1 MRNITTKYLNV
12 GDVLYSD
19 VYDENNELLFK
30 RGTILGPLYV
40 EMLRKKGISKVCV
53 CTKEDEVKSISIENF
68 SETHTGA
75 RLHSLAHRFVN
86 NVLKHEPTS
95 SLFLNSSEHVREHSY
110 NVAIY
115 TAMLLSDKM
124 RGFLGD
130 GKEIITGAL
139 LHDVGKNEIPPEIM
153 FAPRKVTD
161 LEFEIIKLHVSVGH
175 SILVKKGFS
184 DIVTDIALH
193 HHETADGRGY
203 PYKLK
208 GEEIPWY
215 VDLVHICDMYEAL
228 CSKRIYKKSRLR
240 ENARETIIKQ
250 RDFFHPLV
258 YDLFMTKM
266 PKHFI
271 GDLLAA
277 YNRIYEVI
285 GYSDES
291 VPILR
296 ELITHKDIL
305 YSEIS
310 KVAEPVDIYK
320 EYLEVK
326 DNEKRN

>member
-1 MRNITTKYLNV
+1 MKSRSIKHLNM
-12 GDVLYSD
+12 GDVLFYDVHDSD
-19 VYDENNELLFK
+19 GNIIFTK
-30 RGTILGPLYV
+30 GTILGPLYI
-40 EMLRKKGISKVCV
+40 EMLRKKDIQKVYV
-53 CTKEDEVKSISIENF
+53 CTKDSEVRSISIENF
-68 SETHTGA
+68 TETRTSVKTC
-75 RLHSLAHRFVN
+75 SLAHRFVN
-86 NVLKHEPTS
+86 NALQHEPIAT
-95 SLFLNSSEHVREHSY
+95 LFHESSEHVKEHSY
-110 NVAIY
+110 NVALY

-124 RGFLGD
+124 KGFLGD

-139 LHDVGKNEIPPEIM
+139 LHDVGKNAIPPDIM

-161 LEFEIIKLHVSVGH
+161 QEFEIIKLHVSVGH

-193 HHETADGRGY
+193 HHETAEGTGY

-240 ENARETIIKQ
+240 ESARDTIINQ
-250 RDFFHPLV
+250 RNAFHPLV

-285 GYSDES
+285 GYSDDS

-296 ELITHKDIL
+296 ELISHKDIL

-310 KVAEPVDIYK
+310 KVAQPVDVYRK
-320 EYLEVK
+320 HLEV
-326 DNEKRN
+326 N